1 MNNHQQ
7 QLAYDRHVH
16 FIDFRNFIGNST
28 ENYQP
33 IWFSVIRDP
42 IEKFVSR
49 YNYNRYLFEFSR
61 TAYSQDKRVGISK
74 KKLLSFF
81 SSTILTLD
89 IIIYFKYMKITTN
102 CIILFTM
109 HTKIFPEMEKLLYLI
124 NQSPKMIQLC
134 LVCRK
139 KNGKVKILWIVFLMT
154 RMKNVI

>member
-16 FIDFRNFIGNST
+16 FIDFQNFMGNST
-28 ENYQP
+28 GNYQP

-74 KKLLSFF
+74 KKKTSF
-81 SSTILTLD
+81 
-89 IIIYFKYMKITTN
+89 
-102 CIILFTM
+102 ILFLYNFKTRY
-109 HTKIFPEMEKLLYLI
+109 HYIFQIYV
-124 NQSPKMIQLC
+124 N
-134 LVCRK
+134 
-139 KNGKVKILWIVFLMT
+139 T
-154 RMKNVI
+154 Y